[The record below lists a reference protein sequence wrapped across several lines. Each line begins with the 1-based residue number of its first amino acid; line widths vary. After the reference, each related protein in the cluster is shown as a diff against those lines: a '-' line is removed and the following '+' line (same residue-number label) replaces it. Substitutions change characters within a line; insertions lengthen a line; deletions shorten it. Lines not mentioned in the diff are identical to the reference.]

1 MTLENKHIAIIGA
14 GPSGIAASGYL
25 ADAGAHIALINRDI
39 RPGGLAEYGI
49 YFRKHLIKESFRKQ
63 FINILSKPN
72 ITYLGNLKIGQ
83 DQPISIQT
91 LEELGFDAILIATGA
106 QNTKWLGLPHEDA
119 PGVYHAKDL
128 TFFYN
133 SLPNHPIQN
142 LNVGSKVVL
151 IGLGNVMV
159 DIARYLTH
167 EEKVDEII
175 ITARRGP
182 GEVKFTQ
189 KEWLYIANNLDIE
202 KFNQEMQ
209 KCKPIMQIAHQ
220 DYEES
225 YQNFFKSMHKA
236 YPKDSDTKI
245 SFDFFARPNQ
255 IIIDQQGKAIG
266 LEVADTTLIEQKNGY
281 LKPKDTGNL
290 RIIDTDQIIFCI
302 GDEVDQNLGLKTDQS
317 NQFITVSP
325 SDLSDLNE
333 EQHQLENQYNNI
345 FVAGWAR
352 KPSKGLAGQA
362 KKDGIEAA
370 QTIEKYLQSQSDS
383 NNKDAI
389 YQLKNKLTAQTII
402 NKEDWIQLLD
412 IENQIAEIRGL
423 PFFRFSSN
431 EDMLRILKKK

>member
-14 GPSGIAASGYL
+14 GPAGIAAAGYL

-63 FINILSKPN
+63 FINILAKPN
-72 ITYLGNLKIGQ
+72 ITYFGNIKIGQ
-83 DQPISIQT
+83 DQPISIQN
-91 LEELGFDAILIATGA
+91 LENLGFDAILITTGA

-142 LNVGSKVVL
+142 LSIGSKVVL

-167 EEKVDEII
+167 EEKVEEII

-189 KEWLYIANNLDIE
+189 KEWLYIANNLDKS
-202 KFNQEMQ
+202 KFDQEME
-209 KCKPIMQIAHQ
+209 KCKPIMETAHQ
-220 DYEES
+220 DYEAS
-225 YQNFFKSMHKA
+225 YQSFFKSMHKA
-236 YPKDSDTKI
+236 HPKDSETKI

-255 IIIDQQGKAIG
+255 IIVDQQGKAIG
-266 LEVADTTLIEQKNGY
+266 LEVADTILIEQENGY
-281 LKPKDTGNL
+281 LKPKDTGNK
-290 RIIDTDQIIFCI
+290 RIIDADQIIFCI
-302 GDEVDQNLGLKTDQS
+302 GDEVDQNLGLQTDKW
-317 NQFITVSP
+317 NQFITHS
-325 SDLSDLNE
+325 SESSQDE
-333 EQHQLENQYNNI
+333 KTQYQLVHPQNNL

-362 KKDGIEAA
+362 KKDGIQAA
-370 QTIEKYLQSQSDS
+370 QAIEAFLQTHTTSQAE
-383 NNKDAI
+383 NAI
-389 YQLKNKLTAQTII
+389 QQLQTKLSSQAII
-402 NKEDWIQLLD
+402 NKQDWMQLLD
-412 IENQIAEIRGL
+412 IENQIADIRGL

-431 EDMLRILKKK
+431 EDVLRILKKK

>member
-14 GPSGIAASGYL
+14 GPAGIAAAGYL
-25 ADAGAHIALINRDI
+25 TDAGAHIALINRDI

-63 FINILSKPN
+63 FINILAKQN
-72 ITYLGNLKIGQ
+72 ITYFGNIKIGQ

-91 LEELGFDAILIATGA
+91 LEDLGFDAILITTGA

-119 PGVYHAKDL
+119 SGVYHAKDL

-142 LNVGSKVVL
+142 LSIGSKVVL

-167 EEKVDEII
+167 EEKVEEII

-189 KEWLYIANNLDIE
+189 KEWLYIANNLDKP
-202 KFNQEMQ
+202 KFDQEME
-209 KCKPIMQIAHQ
+209 KCKPIMETAHQ
-220 DYEES
+220 DYEAS
-225 YQNFFKSMHKA
+225 YQSFFKSMHKA
-236 YPKDSDTKI
+236 HPKDSETKI

-255 IIIDQQGKAIG
+255 IIVDQQGKAIG
-266 LEVADTTLIEQKNGY
+266 LEVADTILIEQENGY
-281 LKPKDTGNL
+281 LKPKDTGNK
-290 RIIDTDQIIFCI
+290 RIIDADQIIFCI
-302 GDEVDQNLGLKTDQS
+302 GDEVDQNLGLQTDKW
-317 NQFITVSP
+317 NQFITHS
-325 SDLSDLNE
+325 SERSEDE
-333 EQHQLENQYNNI
+333 KIQYQLVHPQNNL

-362 KKDGIEAA
+362 KKDGIQAA
-370 QTIEKYLQSQSDS
+370 QTIESFLQTHTTSQAE
-383 NNKDAI
+383 NAI
-389 YQLKNKLTAQTII
+389 QQLQTKLSSQTII
-402 NKEDWIQLLD
+402 NKQDWMQLLD
-412 IENQIAEIRGL
+412 IENQIADIRGL

-431 EDMLRILKKK
+431 EDVLRILKKK